1 MIELK
6 DVRKSF
12 GDKEILRGVS
22 AVYGNRQ
29 NQPDNWYQWQW

>member
-12 GDKEILRGVS
+12 GKNEVLIEICPLDSDEFKRH
-22 AVYGNRQ
+22 
-29 NQPDNWYQWQW
+29 